1 MSTNRLLR
9 MLVFLALIVA
19 TILGVGVASASRS
32 TISYSAWG
40 PAASIESLPGSSP
53 EVNTAFLDG
62 CPILSRDGLQLY
74 FASNRPDGLDID
86 IWVAERSSPS
96 AGFGTP
102 VNIGAPIN
110 VDGYNDFCP
119 SPMRDGQ
126 GFMFVSNR
134 LGGCGG
140 ADIYM
145 TRYDPVNGW
154 QEPANLGCQV
164 NSDKDEAGPVL
175 VFAENG
181 PPTLYFS
188 STRVDELGG
197 SDIYMSEMTGGWSF
211 GKAELVPGVNTDYED
226 MQPSVRQD
234 GRQIVFASNR
244 PGSLGLD
251 IWSASRESIAVDW
264 STPVNLGPNV
274 NSTANESRP
283 SLSWDA
289 RMLLFGSTRPGE
301 GASDIYYSTRE

>member
-1 MSTNRLLR
+1 MSTNRFIRLLSFVA
-9 MLVFLALIVA
+9 LVAIAL
-19 TILGVGVASASRS
+19 LGVRAVNASKSVV
-32 TISYSAWG
+32 SYSPWT
-40 PAASIESLPGSSP
+40 PALSIESLPESSS

-74 FASNRPDGLDID
+74 LASNRPDGVDLD
-86 IWVAERSSPS
+86 IWVAERSNPN

-102 VNIGAPIN
+102 VNMGSPIN
-110 VDGYNDFCP
+110 VEGYNDFCP

-134 LGGCGG
+134 PGGCGG
-140 ADIYM
+140 ADIYL

-154 QEPANLGCQV
+154 QEPVNLGCQV

-197 SDIYMSEMTGGWSF
+197 SDIYMSEMIGAWSF
-211 GKAELVPGVNTDYED
+211 GEAELVPGVNSGYED

-234 GRQIVFASNR
+234 GREIVFASNR
-244 PGSLGLD
+244 PSSQGLD
-251 IWSASRESIAVDW
+251 IWSASRNSIASDW

-289 RMLLFGSTRPGE
+289 RILLFGSTRPGE